1 MRHARNGRERAYAI
15 PETSMNSEREQ
26 QLEESWTDN
35 AAAWTTVVRDG
46 RIPSRAAG
54 TNAAIV
60 EAIRD
65 VEPQRLLDVGC
76 GEGWLARAV
85 AGEGIDVVGID
96 ISPPLIDSANALGGG
111 RFLVLS
117 YDQLASR
124 RDELGGD
131 FDTIVCN
138 FALLGASLVSMLS
151 ALRSV
156 ATTDA
161 TLLIQTVHPWT
172 ARGEEPYA
180 DGWRTETFA
189 GFGDTFA
196 KPMPWF
202 YRTLGTWCTE
212 LRASGWTIE
221 GITEPLHP
229 ETLLPLSLLI
239 AARPSA

>member
-1 MRHARNGRERAYAI
+1 MTND
-15 PETSMNSEREQ
+15 REQ
-26 QLEESWTDN
+26 ELESSWTDN
-35 AAAWTTVVRDG
+35 ASAWTTVVRGD

-54 TNAAIV
+54 TNAAIID
-60 EAIRD
+60 AIRD
-65 VEPQRLLDVGC
+65 VEPRRLLDVGC

-85 AGEGIDVVGID
+85 AGDNIEVVGVD
-96 ISPPLIDSANALGGG
+96 ISAPLIDAANVAGGG
-111 RFLVLS
+111 RFLALS
-117 YDQLASR
+117 YDQLDAR

-151 ALRSV
+151 ALRTV
-156 ATTDA
+156 ATPDA

-196 KPMPWF
+196 KPMPWY
-202 YRTLGTWCTE
+202 YRTMGTWCAE
-212 LRASGWTIE
+212 LRASGWVIE
-221 GITEPLHP
+221 GIAEPLHP
-229 ETLLPLSLLI
+229 ETLLPLSLLLT
-239 AARPSA
+239 ARVA